1 MTIDVRGYSDEIY
14 ACVSWPEWFDASKH
28 IVRLQLTAHDPHFT
42 LGTINIEGTE
52 CETTDFVWHT
62 LMNTVRWWC
71 KSNEWVH
78 INFQPDDDFSI
89 VIPKESCEFANLF
102 RRLQFVFLAV
112 PMLLGVKYTKKVAY
126 LATPHMVFTDN
137 CQDRRY
143 LSEIAGNAITTRSGS
158 VGELSG
164 SSSSTGRSDH
174 PRGLDRLCLEQRMWL
189 EDADYDET
197 RWDRR

>member
-14 ACVSWPEWFDASKH
+14 ACVSWPEWFDSDKD

-71 KSNEWVH
+71 KSKEWVH
-78 INFQPDDDFSI
+78 IDLEPDEDFSI
-89 VIPKESCEFANLF
+89 VIPKESCEFVNLF
-102 RRLQFVFLAV
+102 RRLQFVFVAV
-112 PMLLGVKYTKKVAY
+112 PMLLGDKYTEKVAY
-126 LATPHMVFTDN
+126 LAPWPHMVFTVN

-143 LSEIAGNAITTRSGS
+143 LSERLTYHTAGNAITARSGS
-158 VGELSG
+158 VGELSERLTCNTLG
-164 SSSSTGRSDH
+164 IH
-174 PRGLDRLCLEQRMWL
+174 NQRLCR
-189 EDADYDET
+189 
-197 RWDRR
+197 